1 MQAQKISD
9 TEDEAET
16 KALVDRL
23 PYFLTTVGSKALVE
37 TVVVTLAKVKAK
49 TLVDRKRVAR

>member
-1 MQAQKISD
+1 MKAQKISD
-9 TEDEAET
+9 TEGEAET

-37 TVVVTLAKVKAK
+37 TVGVTLAKVKAK
-49 TLVDRKRVAR
+49 TLVDRHRVAR

>member
-1 MQAQKISD
+1 MKAQKISD
-9 TEDEAET
+9 TEGEAET

-23 PYFLTTVGSKALVE
+23 PYFLTTVRSKALVK

-49 TLVDRKRVAR
+49 TLVDRQRVAR

>member
-1 MQAQKISD
+1 MKAQKISD
-9 TEDEAET
+9 TEGEAET
-16 KALVDRL
+16 KVLVDRL

-49 TLVDRKRVAR
+49 TLVDRQRVAR